1 MTKYFKLTIWV
12 ISLASM
18 AMTSSVSAAD
28 KILRADVT
36 APGSTSS
43 VLMTV
48 LGKIYARDHGISL
61 QINGGQALAPNSAI
75 YPRLIN

>member
-61 QINGGQALAPNSAI
+61 QINGS
-75 YPRLIN
+75 